1 LDNLFQEIAFW
12 SLAAVTVGG
21 ALAVVRTRNMFR
33 AALML
38 VVSFSGVAGIF
49 ALINA
54 EFLAVVQVLIYGGGV
69 AVLVIFAVMVTR
81 DVTEGNRNTR
91 TQPFALLAAAGLFGT
106 LLFAIVQAEWNV
118 LPDDLPGPL
127 ADVFVNTPTALGDL
141 LLTEYVLPF
150 EIAGVV
156 LLAAVVGALSLVR
169 EER

>member
-12 SLAAVTVGG
+12 SLAVVTVGG
-21 ALAVVRTRNMFR
+21 ALAVLRTQNMFR

-38 VVSFSGVAGIF
+38 VVSFAGVAGIF

-54 EFLAVVQVLIYGGGV
+54 EFLAVVQILIYGGGV

-91 TQPFALLAAAGLFGT
+91 TQPFALLVAAGLFVT
-106 LLFAIVQAEWNV
+106 LAFAIVKAEWNV

-127 ADVFVNTPTALGDL
+127 ADVFVDTPAALGDL
-141 LLTEYVLPF
+141 LLSEYVLPF

-169 EER
+169 ER